1 VGGHPAGE
9 LRQSG
14 TLGGSKLT
22 LDTLL
27 CASGVDVF
35 ASSSVGVGANA
46 APTQVSKESIVYQL
60 MQRQAAAAVL
70 G

>member
-1 VGGHPAGE
+1 V
-9 LRQSG
+9 
-14 TLGGSKLT
+14 

-35 ASSSVGVGANA
+35 AASGVGVGGAA
-46 APTQVSKESIVYQL
+46 APALPTKQAIVYTL